1 MVEVGCLAY
10 LKKNG
15 RTPNNIRNFDISTEL
30 ILAFVFVGLTIIG
43 VPLFVSVGL
52 TTALALLFIDIP
64 FTLLAQTGYGSLTP
78 FPLLTIPLFVLAGRL
93 MEVGGM
99 AHRMISIATNLVG
112 AYRGSMGLVTVFA
125 CMLFAALS
133 GSGPATTAAIGSV
146 TVPAMKRENYDV
158 PFAAAIT
165 ASAGA
170 LGSLIPPSNL
180 LIIYGLV
187 SETSI
192 PRLFLAGLIPGIMVT
207 ILLMITTY
215 IIARRRHYGGDG
227 KPFSFRPFLQATW
240 AGKWSIAAP
249 VLILGGIYGGVFTPT
264 EAAGVAVFY
273 ALFVGLF
280 IYRELTIKK
289 IIAALR
295 FTALLTGILILLT
308 PTLAFGQLT
317 AFYDVPTSVQE
328 GIMSVTTNAVLVLLL
343 IGAFYIFIGTFME
356 SLAQIVLFTA
366 VFLPLVTSLGVDPV
380 MFGIFTVITC
390 EIGFLTP
397 PLGANLTVAARI
409 SGISIERISV
419 AVLPFILAYIIGM
432 IILVFSP
439 DIATFLP
446 NWLYGEA
453 K

>member
-1 MVEVGCLAY
+1 MSPL
-10 LKKNG
+10 
-15 RTPNNIRNFDISTEL
+15 L
-30 ILAFVFVGLTIIG
+30 ILAIAFVLLTLIG
-43 VPLFVSVGL
+43 VPLFVSVGM
-52 TTALALLFIDIP
+52 TTLLALYLIDIP
-64 FTLLAQTGYGSLTP
+64 YTLMAQTGYSSLTP

-99 AHRMISIATNLVG
+99 ATRMINIATNLVG

-146 TVPAMKRENYDV
+146 TVPAMRREGYDV

-180 LIIYGLV
+180 MIIYGLV

-192 PRLFLAGLIPGIMVT
+192 PRLFLAGLIPGVMIT
-207 ILLMITTY
+207 LLLMITTY
-215 IIARRRHYGGDG
+215 VIARRRNYGGG
-227 KPFSFRPFLQATW
+227 SAPFSWRPFLTAAWQ
-240 AGKWSIAAP
+240 GKWSIGAP
-249 VLILGGIYGGVFTPT
+249 VLILGGIYGGAFTPT

-273 ALFVGLF
+273 SLFVGLF
-280 IYRELTIKK
+280 VYRELTVKK
-289 IIAALR
+289 LIESLR

-317 AFYDVPTSVQE
+317 AFYDVPAAVQGAITSLT
-328 GIMSVTTNAVLVLLL
+328 SNPVLVLLL
-343 IGAFYIFIGTFME
+343 IGVFYIFIGTFME

-380 MFGIFTVITC
+380 LFGVFTVITC

-409 SGISIERISV
+409 SKVSMERISV
-419 AVLPFILAYIIGM
+419 AVLPFILAYIIGLV
-432 IILVFSP
+432 ILILIP
-439 DIATFLP
+439 DLTLSLP
-446 NWLYGEA
+446 NWAYGSP

>member
-1 MVEVGCLAY
+1 MSPLA
-10 LKKNG
+10 
-15 RTPNNIRNFDISTEL
+15 IIA
-30 ILAFVFVGLTIIG
+30 ICFVALTIMGI
-43 VPLFVSVGL
+43 PLFVAVGL
-52 TTALALLFIDIP
+52 TTAVAIYIIDIP
-64 FTLLAQTGYGSLTP
+64 YTLMAQTGYGSLTP

-99 AHRMISIATNLVG
+99 AKRMIGIATNLVG

-146 TVPAMKRENYDV
+146 TVPAMKREGYDV
-158 PFAAAIT
+158 PFAASIT

-192 PRLFLAGLIPGIMVT
+192 PRLFLAGLLPGFMVT
-207 ILLMITTY
+207 ILLMVTTY
-215 IIARRRHYGGDG
+215 IIARRRGYGGNGD
-227 KPFSFRPFLQATW
+227 PFSWGPFLKAAW
-240 AGKWSIAAP
+240 DGKWSIGAP
-249 VLILGGIYGGVFTPT
+249 VIILGGIYGGAFTPT

-273 ALFVGLF
+273 SLFVGLF
-280 IYRELTIKK
+280 IYRELTLKK
-289 IIAALR
+289 IVDALR

-317 AFYDVPTSVQE
+317 AFYDVPSAVQE
-328 GIMSVTTNAVLVLLL
+328 GITALTDNKYLVLLL
-343 IGAFYIFIGTFME
+343 IGIFYIFIGTFME

-366 VFLPLVTSLGVDPV
+366 VFLPLALSLGVDPV

-409 SGISIERISV
+409 SGISIERISI
-419 AVLPFILAYIIGM
+419 AVLPFIVAYVLGM
-432 IILVFSP
+432 LILIAFP
-439 DIATFLP
+439 GIATVLP
-446 NWLYGEA
+446 DWLYGPA
-453 K
+453 L

>member
-1 MVEVGCLAY
+1 M
-10 LKKNG
+10 
-15 RTPNNIRNFDISTEL
+15 
-30 ILAFVFVGLTIIG
+30 
-43 VPLFVSVGL
+43 
-52 TTALALLFIDIP
+52 
-64 FTLLAQTGYGSLTP
+64 AQTGYSSLTP
-78 FPLLTIPLFVLAGRL
+78 FPLLTIPLFVLSGRL

-99 AHRMISIATNLVG
+99 ANRMISIATKLVG

-146 TVPAMKRENYDV
+146 TVPAMKRDGYDI
-158 PFAAAIT
+158 PFAASIT

-180 LIIYGLV
+180 MIIYGLV

-192 PRLFLAGLIPGIMVT
+192 PRLFLAGLIPGLLIT
-207 ILLMITTY
+207 IFLMLTTY
-215 IIARRRHYGGDG
+215 IIARRRNYGGSG
-227 KPFSFRPFLQATW
+227 APFTWGPFLRALW
-240 AGKWSIAAP
+240 EGKWSLGAP
-249 VLILGGIYGGVFTPT
+249 ILILGGIYGGAFTPT

-273 ALFVGLF
+273 SLFVGLF
-280 IYRELTIKK
+280 IYKELTLEKLLD
-289 IIAALR
+289 ALR
-295 FTALLTGILILLT
+295 FTALLTGILILIT

-317 AFYDVPTSVQE
+317 AFYDVPSAVQTGITSL
-328 GIMSVTTNAVLVLLL
+328 TTNPFLVLML
-343 IGAFYIFIGTFME
+343 IGIFYIFIGTFME

-366 VFLPLVTSLGVDPV
+366 VFLPLVTSLGIDPV
-380 MFGIFTVITC
+380 FFGIFTVITC

-419 AVLPFILAYIIGM
+419 AVIPFIFAYVLGMVVLA
-432 IILVFSP
+432 LFP
-439 DIATFLP
+439 DLTLFLP
-446 NWLYGEA
+446 NWAYGPP

>member
-1 MVEVGCLAY
+1 MSPL
-10 LKKNG
+10 
-15 RTPNNIRNFDISTEL
+15 L
-30 ILAFVFVGLTIIG
+30 ILCVAFVVLTVMG
-43 VPLFVSVGL
+43 VPLFAAVGL
-52 TTALALLFIDIP
+52 TTALALYLIDIP
-64 FTLLAQTGYGSLTP
+64 YTLLAQTGYSSLTP

-99 AHRMISIATNLVG
+99 ATRMIGIATNLVG

-146 TVPAMKRENYDV
+146 TVPAMKKEGYDV
-158 PFAAAIT
+158 PFAASIT

-180 LIIYGLV
+180 MIIYGLV

-192 PRLFLAGLIPGIMVT
+192 PRLFLAGIIPGILVT
-207 ILLMITTY
+207 LLLMVTTY
-215 IIARRRHYGGDG
+215 IISRRRGYGGDG
-227 KPFSFRPFLQATW
+227 APFSWGPFLRACW
-240 AGKWSIAAP
+240 DGKWSIGAP

-280 IYRELTIKK
+280 VYRELTVAKLVE
-289 IIAALR
+289 ALK
-295 FTALLTGILILLT
+295 FTALLTGILILIS

-317 AFYDVPTSVQE
+317 AFYDIPTAVQN
-328 GIMSVTTNAVLVLLL
+328 GITSLTENRVLVLLL
-343 IGAFYIFIGTFME
+343 IGVFYIFIGTFME

-366 VFLPLVTSLGVDPV
+366 VFLPLAMSLGIDPV

-409 SGISIERISV
+409 SGVSIERISV
-419 AVLPFILAYIIGM
+419 AVLPFIGAYIVGLL
-432 IILVFSP
+432 ILILLP
-439 DIATFLP
+439 DLTTFLP
-446 NWLYGEA
+446 NWVYGIS

>member
-1 MVEVGCLAY
+1 MSPLA
-10 LKKNG
+10 
-15 RTPNNIRNFDISTEL
+15 
-30 ILAFVFVGLTIIG
+30 ILAIAFVVLTIMG
-43 VPLFVSVGL
+43 VPLFVAVGL
-52 TTALALLFIDIP
+52 TTAIALFIIDIP
-64 FTLLAQTGYGSLTP
+64 YTLLAQTGYGSLTP

-99 AHRMISIATNLVG
+99 ANRMIAIATNLVG

-146 TVPAMKRENYDV
+146 TVPAMKREGYDV

-192 PRLFLAGLIPGIMVT
+192 PRLFLAGLLPGLMVT

-215 IIARRRHYGGDG
+215 IIARRRGYGGTG
-227 KPFSFRPFLQATW
+227 QRFSWGPFGRAVW
-240 AGKWSIAAP
+240 DGKWSIGAP
-249 VLILGGIYGGVFTPT
+249 FLILGGIYGGVFTPT

-273 ALFVGLF
+273 ALFVGAF
-280 IYRELTIKK
+280 VYRELTLQKLID
-289 IIAALR
+289 ALR

-317 AFYDVPTSVQE
+317 AFYDVPSAVQNGITSITE
-328 GIMSVTTNAVLVLLL
+328 NKYLVLLL

-366 VFLPLVTSLGVDPV
+366 VFLPLALSLGIDPV

-419 AVLPFILAYIIGM
+419 AVLPFILAYIIGLL
-432 IILVFSP
+432 ILIFFPQISVLIP
-439 DIATFLP
+439 D
-446 NWLYGEA
+446 WKYGPA
-453 K
+453 F

>member
-1 MVEVGCLAY
+1 MSPL
-10 LKKNG
+10 
-15 RTPNNIRNFDISTEL
+15 I
-30 ILAFVFVGLTIIG
+30 ILAIAFVVLTIIG

-52 TTALALLFIDIP
+52 TTALALFLIDIP
-64 FTLLAQTGYGSLTP
+64 YTLLAQTGYGSLTP

-99 AHRMISIATNLVG
+99 ANRMIAIATNLVG

-146 TVPAMKRENYDV
+146 TVPAMRREGYDV

-180 LIIYGLV
+180 MIIYGLV

-192 PRLFLAGLIPGIMVT
+192 PRLFLAGLLPGFLVT
-207 ILLMITTY
+207 VLLMITTY
-215 IIARRRHYGGDG
+215 IIARKRNYGGNG
-227 KPFSFRPFLQATW
+227 EAFSWSPFLKAAW
-240 AGKWSIAAP
+240 DGKWSICAP
-249 VLILGGIYGGVFTPT
+249 ILILGGIYGGVFTPT

-273 ALFVGLF
+273 SLFVGAF
-280 IYRELTIKK
+280 VYRELTLQKLVD
-289 IIAALR
+289 ALR

-317 AFYDVPTSVQE
+317 AFYDVPSAVQE
-328 GIMSVTTNAVLVLLL
+328 GITSITENPFIVLLL
-343 IGAFYIFIGTFME
+343 IGVFYIFIGTFME

-366 VFLPLVTSLGVDPV
+366 VFLPLVVSLGVDPV
-380 MFGIFTVITC
+380 FFGIFTVITC

-432 IILVFSP
+432 LVLIAFP

-446 NWLYGEA
+446 NLLYGEA

>member
-1 MVEVGCLAY
+1 MSPLLMLAV
-10 LKKNG
+10 
-15 RTPNNIRNFDISTEL
+15 S
-30 ILAFVFVGLTIIG
+30 FVVLTLIG
-43 VPLFVSVGL
+43 VPLYVSVGL
-52 TTALALLFIDIP
+52 TTALALFLIDIP
-64 FTLLAQTGYGSLTP
+64 YTLLAQTGYGSLTP
-78 FPLLTIPLFVLAGRL
+78 FPLLTIPMFVLAGRL

-99 AHRMISIATNLVG
+99 ASRMISIATNLVG

-146 TVPAMKRENYDV
+146 TVPAMRRDGYDV

-192 PRLFLAGLIPGIMVT
+192 PRLFLAGVLPGFLVT
-207 ILLMITTY
+207 LLLMITTY
-215 IIARRRHYGGDG
+215 VIARRRGYGGGGD
-227 KPFSFRPFLQATW
+227 PFSWSPFLRAAW
-240 AGKWSIAAP
+240 EGKWSIGAP
-249 VLILGGIYGGVFTPT
+249 ILILGGIYGGAFTPT

-273 ALFVGLF
+273 SLFVGAF
-280 IYRELTIKK
+280 IYRELTIAK
-289 IIAALR
+289 ILEALR
-295 FTALLTGILILLT
+295 FTALLTGILIILT

-317 AFYDVPTSVQE
+317 AFFDVPSAVQE
-328 GIMSVTTNAVLVLLL
+328 GITSITENPFLVLLL

-380 MFGIFTVITC
+380 FFGIFTVITC

-409 SGISIERISV
+409 SGISMERISV
-419 AVLPFILAYIIGM
+419 AVLPFIAAYIVGLL
-432 IILVFSP
+432 ILIAFP
-439 DIATFLP
+439 DIALMLP
-446 NWLYGEA
+446 NWLYGAA

>member
-1 MVEVGCLAY
+1 MSPL
-10 LKKNG
+10 L
-15 RTPNNIRNFDISTEL
+15 L
-30 ILAFVFVGLTIIG
+30 IAIVFVLLTIIG
-43 VPLFVSVGL
+43 VPLFVSVGASTL
-52 TTALALLFIDIP
+52 LALYLIDIP
-64 FTLLAQTGYGSLTP
+64 YTLVAQTGYSSLTP
-78 FPLLTIPLFVLAGRL
+78 FPLLTIPLFVLSGRL

-99 AHRMISIATNLVG
+99 ANRMISIATKLVG

-146 TVPAMKRENYDV
+146 TVPAMKRDGYDI
-158 PFAAAIT
+158 PFAASIT

-180 LIIYGLV
+180 MIIYGLV

-192 PRLFLAGLIPGIMVT
+192 PRLFLAGLIPGLLIT
-207 ILLMITTY
+207 IFLMFTTY
-215 IIARRRHYGGDG
+215 IIARRRNYGGSG
-227 KPFSFRPFLQATW
+227 APFTWGPFLRALW
-240 AGKWSIAAP
+240 EGKWSLGAP
-249 VLILGGIYGGVFTPT
+249 ILILGGIYGGAFTPT

-273 ALFVGLF
+273 SLFVGLF
-280 IYRELTIKK
+280 IYKELTLEKLLD
-289 IIAALR
+289 ALR
-295 FTALLTGILILLT
+295 FTALLTGILILIT

-317 AFYDVPTSVQE
+317 AFYDVPSAVQTGITSL
-328 GIMSVTTNAVLVLLL
+328 TTNPFLVLML
-343 IGAFYIFIGTFME
+343 IGIFYIFIGTFME

-366 VFLPLVTSLGVDPV
+366 VFLPLVTSLGIDPV
-380 MFGIFTVITC
+380 FFGIFTVITC

-419 AVLPFILAYIIGM
+419 AVIPFIFAYVLGM
-432 IILVFSP
+432 IVLALFP
-439 DIATFLP
+439 DLTLFLP
-446 NWLYGEA
+446 NWAYGPP

>member
-1 MVEVGCLAY
+1 MRLGT
-10 LKKNG
+10 NMG
-15 RTPNNIRNFDISTEL
+15 I
-30 ILAFVFVGLTIIG
+30 
-43 VPLFVSVGL
+43 PLFVAVGL
-52 TTALALLFIDIP
+52 TTAVAIYIIDIP
-64 FTLLAQTGYGSLTP
+64 YTLMAQTGYGSLTP

-99 AHRMISIATNLVG
+99 ANRMIGIATTLVG

-146 TVPAMKRENYDV
+146 TVPAMKREGYDI

-192 PRLFLAGLIPGIMVT
+192 PRLFLAGLLPGLMIT

-215 IIARRRHYGGDG
+215 IIARRRGYGGNGD
-227 KPFSFRPFLQATW
+227 PFSWGPFLKAAW
-240 AGKWSIAAP
+240 DGKWSIGAP
-249 VLILGGIYGGVFTPT
+249 ILILGGIYGGAFTPT

-273 ALFVGLF
+273 SLFVGLF
-280 IYRELTIKK
+280 IYRELTLKK
-289 IIAALR
+289 LIDALR

-317 AFYDVPTSVQE
+317 AFYDVPTAVQD
-328 GIMSVTTNAVLVLLL
+328 GITSITENKYLVLLL
-343 IGAFYIFIGTFME
+343 IGIFYIFIGTFME

-366 VFLPLVTSLGVDPV
+366 VFLPLATSLGVDPV

-409 SGISIERISV
+409 SNISIERISV
-419 AVLPFILAYIIGM
+419 AVLPFIGAYIVGM
-432 IILVFSP
+432 LILIAFP
-439 DIATFLP
+439 DIAVLLP
-446 NWLYGEA
+446 NWLYGPA
-453 K
+453 L

>member
-1 MVEVGCLAY
+1 MSPLA
-10 LKKNG
+10 
-15 RTPNNIRNFDISTEL
+15 
-30 ILAFVFVGLTIIG
+30 ILAIVFVVFTVMGI
-43 VPLFVSVGL
+43 PLFVAVGL
-52 TTALALLFIDIP
+52 TTAIALYLIDIP
-64 FTLLAQTGYGSLTP
+64 YTLLAQTGYGSLTP

-99 AHRMISIATNLVG
+99 ANRMISIATNLVG

-146 TVPAMKRENYDV
+146 TVPAMKREGYDV

-192 PRLFLAGLIPGIMVT
+192 PRLFLAGVIPGFLVT
-207 ILLMITTY
+207 VLLMITTY
-215 IIARRRHYGGDG
+215 IISRRRGYGGNG
-227 KPFSFRPFLQATW
+227 AAFSWGPFLKAAW
-240 AGKWSIAAP
+240 DGKWSIGAP
-249 VLILGGIYGGVFTPT
+249 VLILGGIYGGIFTPT

-273 ALFVGLF
+273 SLFVGMF
-280 IYRELTIKK
+280 IYRELTVKK
-289 IIAALR
+289 VIDSLR

-317 AFYDVPTSVQE
+317 AFYDVPSAVQE
-328 GIMSVTTNAVLVLLL
+328 GITSITENKILVLLL
-343 IGAFYIFIGTFME
+343 IGIFYIFIGTFME

-366 VFLPLVTSLGVDPV
+366 VFLPLALSLGVDPV

-409 SGISIERISV
+409 SGVSIERISV
-419 AVLPFILAYIIGM
+419 AVLPFIVAYIIGLL
-432 IILVFSP
+432 ILITVP

-446 NWLYGEA
+446 NWLYGPA
-453 K
+453 L

>member
-1 MVEVGCLAY
+1 LSP
-10 LKKNG
+10 L
-15 RTPNNIRNFDISTEL
+15 L
-30 ILAFVFVGLTIIG
+30 ILAIVFVALTLIG
-43 VPLFVSVGL
+43 VPLFASVGM
-52 TTALALLFIDIP
+52 TTILALFLIDIP
-64 FTLLAQTGYGSLTP
+64 YTLMAQTGYSSLTP

-99 AHRMISIATNLVG
+99 ATRMIAIATSLVG

-146 TVPAMKRENYDV
+146 TIPAMKREKYDI
-158 PFAAAIT
+158 PFAAGIT

-180 LIIYGLV
+180 MIIYGLV

-192 PRLFLAGLIPGIMVT
+192 PRLFLAGLLPGLMVT

-215 IIARRRHYGGDG
+215 IIARRRGYGGG
-227 KPFSFRPFLQATW
+227 GAAFTWGPFLNAMW
-240 AGKWSIAAP
+240 DGKWSIVAP
-249 VLILGGIYGGVFTPT
+249 ILILGGIYGGAFTPT

-273 ALFVGLF
+273 SLFVGLF
-280 IYRELTIKK
+280 VYRELTVEKLIS
-289 IIAALR
+289 ALR
-295 FTALLTGILILLT
+295 FTALLTGILVLIS

-317 AFYDVPTSVQE
+317 AFYDVPTAVQQ
-328 GIMSVTTNAVLVLLL
+328 GITSITENPILVLML
-343 IGAFYIFIGTFME
+343 IGIFYIFIGTFME

-380 MFGIFTVITC
+380 LFGVFTVITC

-409 SGISIERISV
+409 SGISIERMSV

-432 IILVFSP
+432 IIIIIFP
-439 DIATFLP
+439 DLTLSVP
-446 NWLYGEA
+446 NWAYGIA

>member
-1 MVEVGCLAY
+1 MSPLLMLA
-10 LKKNG
+10 
-15 RTPNNIRNFDISTEL
+15 I
-30 ILAFVFVGLTIIG
+30 AFVVLTLIG
-43 VPLFVSVGL
+43 VPLFVAVGL
-52 TTALALLFIDIP
+52 TTALALFLIDIP
-64 FTLLAQTGYGSLTP
+64 YTLLAQTGYGSLTP

-99 AHRMISIATNLVG
+99 ASRMISIATNLVG

-146 TVPAMKRENYDV
+146 TVPAMRRDGYDV
-158 PFAAAIT
+158 PFAGAIT

-192 PRLFLAGLIPGIMVT
+192 PRLFLAGVLPGILVT
-207 ILLMITTY
+207 LLLMITTY
-215 IIARRRHYGGDG
+215 IIARRRNYGGDG
-227 KPFSFRPFLQATW
+227 EAFSWSPFLKAAW
-240 AGKWSIAAP
+240 EGKWSLGAP
-249 VLILGGIYGGVFTPT
+249 ILILGGIYGGAFTPT

-273 ALFVGLF
+273 SLFVGLF
-280 IYRELTIKK
+280 IYRELTLEK
-289 IIAALR
+289 ILQALR

-317 AFYDVPTSVQE
+317 AFFDVPSAVQE
-328 GIMSVTTNAVLVLLL
+328 GITSITQNPFLVLLL
-343 IGAFYIFIGTFME
+343 IGVFYIFIGTFME

-366 VFLPLVTSLGVDPV
+366 VFLPLVSSLGVDPV
-380 MFGIFTVITC
+380 FFGIFTVITC

-409 SGISIERISV
+409 SGVSIERISV
-419 AVLPFILAYIIGM
+419 AVIPFIAAYIVGLV
-432 IILVFSP
+432 ILIAFP
-439 DIATFLP
+439 DIALLLP

>member
-1 MVEVGCLAY
+1 MNPL
-10 LKKNG
+10 
-15 RTPNNIRNFDISTEL
+15 F
-30 ILAFVFVGLTIIG
+30 ILAIVFVVLTLIG
-43 VPLFVSVGL
+43 MPLFVAVGL
-52 TTALALLFIDIP
+52 TTALALFLIDIP
-64 FTLLAQTGYGSLTP
+64 YTLLAQTGYGSLTP

-93 MEVGGM
+93 METGGM
-99 AHRMISIATNLVG
+99 ANRMIAIATKLVG

-146 TVPAMKRENYDV
+146 TVPAMRRDGYDV

-180 LIIYGLV
+180 MIIYGLV

-192 PRLFLAGLIPGIMVT
+192 PRLFLAGLIPGVMVT

-215 IIARRRHYGGDG
+215 IISRRRTYGGDG
-227 KPFSFRPFLQATW
+227 APFTWQPFLTALW
-240 AGKWSIAAP
+240 EGKWSMGAP
-249 VLILGGIYGGVFTPT
+249 ILILGGIYGGAFTPT

-273 ALFVGLF
+273 SLFVGLF
-280 IYRELTIKK
+280 IYRELTVPK
-289 IIAALR
+289 IIEALR

-317 AFYDVPTSVQE
+317 AFYDVPAAVQQGITSLTE
-328 GIMSVTTNAVLVLLL
+328 NSILVLLL
-343 IGAFYIFIGTFME
+343 IGIFYIFIGTFME
-356 SLAQIVLFTA
+356 SLAQIILFTA

-380 MFGIFTVITC
+380 LFGVFTVITC

-432 IILVFSP
+432 VILILIP
-439 DIATFLP
+439 ELTLFLP
-446 NWLYGEA
+446 NWAYGAA

>member
-1 MVEVGCLAY
+1 MSPL
-10 LKKNG
+10 L
-15 RTPNNIRNFDISTEL
+15 L
-30 ILAFVFVGLTIIG
+30 IAIVFVLLTIIG
-43 VPLFVSVGL
+43 VPLFVSVGASTL
-52 TTALALLFIDIP
+52 LALYLIDIP
-64 FTLLAQTGYGSLTP
+64 YTLMAQTGYSSLTP
-78 FPLLTIPLFVLAGRL
+78 FPLLTIPLFVLSGRL

-99 AHRMISIATNLVG
+99 ANRMISIATKLVG

-146 TVPAMKRENYDV
+146 TVPAMKRDGYDI
-158 PFAAAIT
+158 PFAASIT

-180 LIIYGLV
+180 MIIYGLV

-192 PRLFLAGLIPGIMVT
+192 PRLFLAGLIPGLLIT
-207 ILLMITTY
+207 IFLMLTTY
-215 IIARRRHYGGDG
+215 IIARRRNYGGSG
-227 KPFSFRPFLQATW
+227 APFTWGPFLRALW
-240 AGKWSIAAP
+240 EGKWSLGAP
-249 VLILGGIYGGVFTPT
+249 ILILGGIYGGAFTPT

-273 ALFVGLF
+273 SLFVGLF
-280 IYRELTIKK
+280 IYKELTLEKLLN
-289 IIAALR
+289 ALR
-295 FTALLTGILILLT
+295 FTALLTGILILIT

-317 AFYDVPTSVQE
+317 AFYDVPSAVQTGITSL
-328 GIMSVTTNAVLVLLL
+328 TTNPFLVLML
-343 IGAFYIFIGTFME
+343 IGIFYIFIGTFME

-366 VFLPLVTSLGVDPV
+366 VFLPLVTSLGIDPV
-380 MFGIFTVITC
+380 FFGIFTVITC

-419 AVLPFILAYIIGM
+419 AVIPFIFAYVLGM
-432 IILVFSP
+432 IVLALFP
-439 DIATFLP
+439 DLTLFLP
-446 NWLYGEA
+446 NWAYGPP